1 LGNLI
6 PKNLVESPEEQRSDK
21 MQRNTETQRG
31 SPPPLSTRK
40 LRDVHRQL
48 QKEALMKVDK
58 ECLFLRKKTLF
69 SLVATSC
76 FCLAAR
82 EHIRHCTFQ

>member
-1 LGNLI
+1 MGNLI
-6 PKNLVESPEEQRSDK
+6 PKNLTESPEEQRGDK

-48 QKEALMKVDK
+48 QKEALMNVDK
-58 ECLFLRKKTLF
+58 DCLFPRKKTLTIF
-69 SLVATSC
+69 ISGN
-76 FCLAAR
+76 
-82 EHIRHCTFQ
+82 